1 MAIIVIMGRGGTGK
15 TSLVALATKYLIE
28 IEQTP
33 LLLIDL
39 DPDQNLGEMVGAD
52 MTELNKS
59 SISDLVSATF
69 LEDGGTL
76 VGIPPSERIESK
88 IWEKGL
94 YEGEDFDFLTIG
106 TKWVEGC
113 YCLPN
118 AALKKALE
126 GLTRNYRHVLMDSP
140 AGLEHLNRRVATS
153 VDDIFDVV
161 DPSKKSFE
169 HVTRAYKL
177 VKEVKIEFKNFY
189 VVGGYRFPKN
199 LEEELVKETGLN
211 LLGKVEYDEKL
222 EEYVL
227 AGKSLLEIPSTTP
240 AYLSVKEIMEKAG
253 YR

>member
-240 AYLSVKEIMEKAG
+240 AYLSVEEIMEKAG